1 MGVNSVPYV
10 QRLMDVQLKDL
21 AIFCRVYID
30 DIVIA
35 LETFQQHLHH
45 LQPLFDK
52 LQALNITLEPTK
64 SSIGYSSVQLL
75 GLRVNALGMTT
86 LE

>member
-35 LETFQQHLHH
+35 SETFQQHLHH
-45 LQPLFDK
+45 LHLLFDK
-52 LQALNITLEPTK
+52 LQALNITLEPTE